1 MKSVKTEN
9 GDIIKSNFAEY
20 NKSTGLII
28 LKKYK
33 CYRLPKYII
42 ETENAEYSE
51 KDKTL
56 KTFGSTV
63 ITTSEKYV
71 ITGQDITLNNK
82 KILLDLIKL

>member
-1 MKSVKTEN
+1 MKTEN

-28 LKKYK
+28 LKKNISATDSQNN
-33 CYRLPKYII
+33 II

-82 KILLDLIKL
+82 KILLDLIKKL